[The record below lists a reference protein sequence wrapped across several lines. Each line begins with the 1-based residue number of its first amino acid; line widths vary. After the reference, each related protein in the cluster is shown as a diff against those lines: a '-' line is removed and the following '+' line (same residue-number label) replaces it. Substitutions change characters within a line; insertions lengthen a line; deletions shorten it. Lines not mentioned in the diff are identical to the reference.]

1 MVQVFENLV
10 SNAVKYTTEGGLV
23 RILGELRGEVSVA
36 DQGIGMTEEEC
47 GRVFE
52 NFFRVDASNA
62 AIEGLGLGMTI
73 TRNIIEAH
81 GGEIWLESKKGEGTT
96 VFLIFQLRNLVMVQ

>member
-1 MVQVFENLV
+1 
-10 SNAVKYTTEGGLV
+10 
-23 RILGELRGEVSVA
+23 
-36 DQGIGMTEEEC
+36 MTEEEC
-47 GRVFE
+47 GRVFD

-73 TRNIIEAH
+73 TRNIIAAH

-96 VFLIFQLRNLVMVQ
+96 VFLNLPIEEPCDGTLIGRGREKRGVGCEENPYC